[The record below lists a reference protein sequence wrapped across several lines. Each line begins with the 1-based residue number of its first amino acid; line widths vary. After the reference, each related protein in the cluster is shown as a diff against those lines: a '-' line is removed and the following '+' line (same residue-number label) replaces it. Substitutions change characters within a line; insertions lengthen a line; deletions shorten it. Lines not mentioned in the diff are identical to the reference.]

1 MSATSVPCAEWGS
14 SRYVRTESAFHI
26 QSCLVTQKTGTLTWH
41 TVEVVPIQR
50 EPVPVR
56 EDWRDAAVYGVIG
69 FCVIVLLA
77 RLVSR

>member
-14 SRYVRTESAFHI
+14 SRYVRTESAFLL
-26 QSCLVTQKTGTLTWH
+26 QSCLAAPKTGALTWH
-41 TVEVVPIQR
+41 TVEIVPIQR

-56 EDWRDAAVYGVIG
+56 EDWREAAVYGVIG

-77 RLVSR
+77 WLVSR

>member
-14 SRYVRTESAFHI
+14 SRYVRTESAFLL
-26 QSCLVTQKTGTLTWH
+26 QSCLAAPKTGALTWH
-41 TVEVVPIQR
+41 TVEIVPIQR

-56 EDWRDAAVYGVIG
+56 EDWREAAVYGVIG